1 MGAYFAYRW
10 WKGRSSST
18 TPATATATTPV
29 AATDP
34 GVSGGSGSGGGGY
47 FGTPN
52 GITVPTGSHTRH
64 RQTGTSVPTSGG
76 SSVPVASPTSSAMV
90 GSSLIPSPQE
100 TAAMLGASGQGSSLS
115 PAQANALSV
124 LYQPQNQPAV
134 NPYVAPTPVAQ
145 VPAGGSLPA
154 ASGTGTRFVTPG
166 PNPYAFTFGRLGL
179 AHRKPGDTLDT
190 YEWRAA

>member
-10 WKGRSSST
+10 WKGRSAAS
-18 TPATATATTPV
+18 TATPTTTMPV
-29 AATDP
+29 AATDS

-47 FGTPN
+47 FGTPS
-52 GITVPTGSHTRH
+52 GITVPTGGHTRH

-115 PAQANALSV
+115 PAQTNALSV

-134 NPYVAPTPVAQ
+134 NPYVAPTPVTQ
-145 VPAGGSLPA
+145 EVAGQAGPV
-154 ASGTGTRFVTPG
+154 ASGTGTRYVSPG

-179 AHRKPGDTLDT
+179 ARRKPGDTLDT